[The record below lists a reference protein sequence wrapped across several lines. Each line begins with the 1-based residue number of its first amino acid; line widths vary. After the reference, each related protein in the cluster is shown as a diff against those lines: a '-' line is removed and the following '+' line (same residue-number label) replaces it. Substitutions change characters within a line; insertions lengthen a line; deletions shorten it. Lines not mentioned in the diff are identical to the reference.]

1 MFLEE
6 RRMERQKTGPE
17 EIRDWQQI
25 LSRKHVQEPEV
36 SITEGSLQLVNLKPG
51 LVEAEHLQPHLLR
64 GKNWSERE
72 ESRLVA
78 ELKKGL
84 GRQVVDRELLG
95 ANLRDRTR
103 LGEEQVELFIFIF
116 QSELGSHSHFL
127 IGSPNVDSQV
137 TAGQLELCLRAQGL
151 RLDRGVLNRWIIT
164 MTSMMLTIKV
174 DTSSRYH
181 GSGNFLYPC
190 TSRYTQ
196 VWLGYPH

>member
-1 MFLEE
+1 MSPIWADVFGRANGQYDWWYPGKTSYEGVLMFLEE

-103 LGEEQVELFIFIF
+103 LGEEQVELFIFRLGQTQHDF
-116 QSELGSHSHFL
+116 PLSAGHSGLGSHSHFL
-127 IGSPNVDSQV
+127 IGS
-137 TAGQLELCLRAQGL
+137 
-151 RLDRGVLNRWIIT
+151 
-164 MTSMMLTIKV
+164 
-174 DTSSRYH
+174 
-181 GSGNFLYPC
+181 
-190 TSRYTQ
+190 
-196 VWLGYPH
+196 

>member
-36 SITEGSLQLVNLKPG
+36 SLASQLQLVNLSPG
-51 LVEAEHLQPHLLR
+51 LVEAGLVEPHLLR

-72 ESRLVA
+72 EARLVG

-103 LGEEQVELFIFIF
+103 LGEEQVELFIFK
-116 QSELGSHSHFL
+116 LGHRQHDFL
-127 IGSPNVDSQV
+127 GDSWSARTVSQGS
-137 TAGQLELCLRAQGL
+137 
-151 RLDRGVLNRWIIT
+151 RLA
-164 MTSMMLTIKV
+164 
-174 DTSSRYH
+174 
-181 GSGNFLYPC
+181 P
-190 TSRYTQ
+190 
-196 VWLGYPH
+196 